1 MKFLKNVDPAVNHI
15 MLLNI
20 MYFNERNFDQDDVLS
35 IVYKDMDTGEKF
47 VENINKPKIEVYIVK
62 PEYRKKVG
70 NVVRDYY
77 PKEWM
82 EPVKVRY
89 RNRYS
94 EIAKILDLP
103 NKEFAKVSPYVAW
116 SNMDIRS
123 YYCIQFTL
131 EYANDLP
138 KKINCGFLDIEND
151 IIEIDHFPENGETP
165 ISLITYIDEPSLSAY
180 TFCLRSK
187 HCSYAIDPDTGEPY
201 DCRDQQRALEADN
214 DGLIKEL
221 HEKFDDIYGKID
233 YNILWFDDELVMIK
247 KVFQIIEAC
256 NCDFC
261 MIWNMP
267 YDIGNLVARPN
278 TLLANPVNYICS
290 DLFEVKE
297 AYFKEDNNPIVHK
310 RKHEVRISHPT
321 VFLDQ
326 MVMYAGIRS
335 AKGKIP
341 SLKLNAI
348 GRTVMND
355 EKIDYSEEGNIRTIM
370 YKNYRSY
377 VIYNIKDVLLLLGI
391 SRKTGDIED
400 IYTRMEQ
407 NAELS
412 NEVFTTTT
420 MLTNSIYVEFYRMG
434 YIAGNNRNKMDSSI
448 RNKLNAQAQE
458 DAEFEFEN
466 PDDYDDFE
474 LNPDTDDSEESSDD
488 EQPKE
493 SKAGKKKNRKQF
505 EGALVQNP
513 KRMLPSGV
521 VVNGIPNDKIHDDA
535 IDQDATSLYP
545 TTMRITN
552 SGNETLIGRVEFIDD
567 KYDFFKKLG
576 LEDQVVIGEDGKAQL
591 TPIQEK
597 RYLYERIPMY
607 GYTFVDKEDEESYK
621 LNLSDDFAMKVSE
634 DAVEEITTEYL
645 NLPSMEE
652 MMQMYSKMNGSEF

>member
-1 MKFLKNVDPAVNHI
+1 M
-15 MLLNI
+15 
-20 MYFNERNFDQDDVLS
+20 
-35 IVYKDMDTGEKF
+35 
-47 VENINKPKIEVYIVK
+47 
-62 PEYRKKVG
+62 
-70 NVVRDYY
+70 
-77 PKEWM
+77 
-82 EPVKVRY
+82 
-89 RNRYS
+89 
-94 EIAKILDLP
+94 
-103 NKEFAKVSPYVAW
+103 
-116 SNMDIRS
+116 
-123 YYCIQFTL
+123 
-131 EYANDLP
+131 
-138 KKINCGFLDIEND
+138 
-151 IIEIDHFPENGETP
+151 
-165 ISLITYIDEPSLSAY
+165 
-180 TFCLRSK
+180 
-187 HCSYAIDPDTGEPY
+187 
-201 DCRDQQRALEADN
+201 
-214 DGLIKEL
+214 
-221 HEKFDDIYGKID
+221 
-233 YNILWFDDELVMIK
+233 
-247 KVFQIIEAC
+247 
-256 NCDFC
+256 
-261 MIWNMP
+261 
-267 YDIGNLVARPN
+267 
-278 TLLANPVNYICS
+278 
-290 DLFEVKE
+290 
-297 AYFKEDNNPIVHK
+297 
-310 RKHEVRISHPT
+310 
-321 VFLDQ
+321 
-326 MVMYAGIRS
+326 
-335 AKGKIP
+335 
-341 SLKLNAI
+341 
-348 GRTVMND
+348 
-355 EKIDYSEEGNIRTIM
+355 
-370 YKNYRSY
+370 
-377 VIYNIKDVLLLLGI
+377 LGI

-488 EQPKE
+488 EQPQE
-493 SKAGKKKNRKQF
+493 SKASKKKNRKQF

-521 VVNGIPNDKIHDDA
+521 TVNGIPNDKIHDDA

-576 LEDQVVIGEDGKAQL
+576 LEDQIVIGGDGKAQL

-621 LNLSDDFAMKVSE
+621 LNMSDDFAMKVSE

-652 MMQMYSKMNGSEF
+652 MIQMYNKMNGSEF